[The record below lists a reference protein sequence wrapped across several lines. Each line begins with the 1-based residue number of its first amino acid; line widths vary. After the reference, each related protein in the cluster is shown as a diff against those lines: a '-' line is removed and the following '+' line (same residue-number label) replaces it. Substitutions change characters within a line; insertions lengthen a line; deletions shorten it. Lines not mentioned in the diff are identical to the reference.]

1 MAVKPRDESGS
12 RAARRNTRRGRRRAR
27 SESGGARVPVPGPAA
42 EVPRWAI
49 WACVILA
56 VLAAYLVRSWFP
68 RAWNETAL
76 PSSIFYE
83 GDTRQFMLHAAQ
95 LQEGASVNN
104 GLPFRPPGWPW
115 VLSVFFQA
123 MGYAPLSGRPADPAA
138 MKSFVAGISALAV
151 GCSTLLTWRLAGY
164 GAMLVVALLGTFHFG
179 HVVQG
184 TVPNSEA
191 LYGLLL
197 VSALLLASHWIPG
210 AEVDDRVAGHPPPA
224 GPTPSRTHA
233 SGGLRRAC
241 ALGAVAGA
249 ASVVRAEFG
258 LCALLL
264 APFLWWGTG
273 PAGRRLL
280 TVGAYA
286 LGFVLL
292 LIPSTV
298 AHWRGISEFNTKFVD
313 LLPAPLSRF
322 APVTSYGGFNFA
334 HAFHSYTDGTT
345 NLDLLVRAPK
355 DPVEEA
361 LVAEGKLDIT
371 QPVSYD
377 LYVNGY
383 RIGLEWIL
391 GHPTETLILI
401 GKKVRITAGALA
413 LGYLQDNRIAGV
425 AGTRRRVDQLDP
437 TVRWLWPVHLALA
450 TIGVWVLRRQRR
462 TLWLLAL
469 PLATLGAALMFFGYV
484 RLGVVYTP
492 VLWVLQGAALAA
504 LAGWVRWPSSI
515 RTHAALVVAG
525 IALVLLLTEAASAR
539 RARRLFIEGPQ
550 GPDGAPIRDA
560 TMQLLTTRPT
570 GR

>member
-1 MAVKPRDESGS
+1 MSPVIRRPL
-12 RAARRNTRRGRRRAR
+12 AR
-27 SESGGARVPVPGPAA
+27 PLHGP
-42 EVPRWAI
+42 I
-49 WACVILA
+49 
-56 VLAAYLVRSWFP
+56 
-68 RAWNETAL
+68 
-76 PSSIFYE
+76 
-83 GDTRQFMLHAAQ
+83 
-95 LQEGASVNN
+95 
-104 GLPFRPPGWPW
+104 
-115 VLSVFFQA
+115 
-123 MGYAPLSGRPADPAA
+123 
-138 MKSFVAGISALAV
+138 
-151 GCSTLLTWRLAGY
+151 
-164 GAMLVVALLGTFHFG
+164 
-179 HVVQG
+179 
-184 TVPNSEA
+184 
-191 LYGLLL
+191 
-197 VSALLLASHWIPG
+197 
-210 AEVDDRVAGHPPPA
+210 
-224 GPTPSRTHA
+224 A

-383 RIGLEWIL
+383 RIGFEWIL

-492 VLWVLQGAALAA
+492 GAVGAAGCRAGGAGRVGTLALEHPHPRRAGRGRHRPRAAADRGGQRPARPAA
-504 LAGWVRWPSSI
+504 LHRGSPGAGRRAHPG
-515 RTHAALVVAG
+515 RHHAASDDAADGPMSAG
-525 IALVLLLTEAASAR
+525 AVTVGR
-539 RARRLFIEGPQ
+539 RRSRIGRADVPGRRPGRIIEG
-550 GPDGAPIRDA
+550 
-560 TMQLLTTRPT
+560 
-570 GR
+570 